1 MTEGGSATC
10 QATELG
16 GTCWGGGGSSRTRGA
31 GKRAGDGSLPGSGAP
46 APRSAAQK
54 AGKQPVLFPGTPKV
68 SACAAP
74 FPRSGVHLAQVR
86 LSPTGPFLR
95 RRPAA
100 LRDPGGDGRLHGC
113 VDRAAVAP
121 GGRVPCR
128 LGTLP
133 STFGPK
139 ASTGNPNNVRRHHGS
154 SGVRGGTGS
163 TGVPPNSSHSQTLEC
178 DLL

>member
-1 MTEGGSATC
+1 MPGHRAGGDL
-10 QATELG
+10 LG
-16 GTCWGGGGSSRTRGA
+16 GAEAAAGRGA
-31 GKRAGDGSLPGSGAP
+31 LESGRVTARYRGLGRRRLGLQRRKLENSLFCSPEP
-46 APRSAAQK
+46 PKFQHVQRRS
-54 AGKQPVLFPGTPKV
+54 
-68 SACAAP
+68 
-74 FPRSGVHLAQVR
+74 PRSGVHLAQVR